1 MIKKIIL
8 SISIISLLIIFFFYF
23 KSSDQKDIKENE
35 EIIPETSSS
44 TSNMIENV
52 EYLSMDP
59 KGNEYVIRAQEGEID
74 INNSDIIFLKNV
86 KAIINLN
93 NSKKILISADFGKYN
108 INNFDTIFSKN
119 VLIDYLDKKIDCEY
133 LDFSISR
140 NTMIISNNVVYKDVE
155 NTLKTDVIEINIETK
170 ETTFYMYDKNKKINI
185 IKEKQYGNN

>member
-8 SISIISLLIIFFFYF
+8 SISIITVLIIFFFYF
-23 KSSDQKDIKENE
+23 KSPDQKDVNENVD
-35 EIIPETSSS
+35 IIPETSSP

-52 EYLSMDP
+52 EYLSIDS
-59 KGNEYVIRAQEGEID
+59 KGNEYIIRAQEGEID

-140 NTMIISNNVVYKDVE
+140 NTMIISNNVVYKDLE

-185 IKEKQYGNN
+185 INEQYYGNN

>member
-8 SISIISLLIIFFFYF
+8 SISIITVLIIFFFYF
-23 KSSDQKDIKENE
+23 KSPDQKDINENVD
-35 EIIPETSSS
+35 IIPETSSP

-59 KGNEYVIRAQEGEID
+59 KGNEYIIKAQEGEID

-93 NSKKILISADFGKYN
+93 NSRKILISADFGKYN

-140 NTMIISNNVVYKDVE
+140 NTMIISNNVVYKDLE

-185 IKEKQYGNN
+185 INEQYYGNN

>member
-8 SISIISLLIIFFFYF
+8 SISIIALLIIFFFYF
-23 KSSDQKDIKENE
+23 KSPHQKDINKNE

-59 KGNEYVIRAQEGEID
+59 KGNEYIIKAQEGEID
-74 INNSDIIFLKNV
+74 INNSDIIFLRNV

-93 NSKKILISADFGKYN
+93 NSKKIFISADFGKYN

-119 VLIDYLDKKIDCEY
+119 VLIDYLDKQIDCEY

-140 NTMIISNNVVYKDVE
+140 NTMIISNNVVYKDLE

-170 ETTFYMYDKNKKINI
+170 ETTFYMYDRNKKINI
-185 IKEKQYGNN
+185 INKK

>member
-8 SISIISLLIIFFFYF
+8 SISIITVLIIFFFYF
-23 KSSDQKDIKENE
+23 KSPDQKDINENVD
-35 EIIPETSSS
+35 IIPETSSP

-59 KGNEYVIRAQEGEID
+59 KGNEYIIKAQEGEID

-93 NSKKILISADFGKYN
+93 NSRKILISADFGKYN

-119 VLIDYLDKKIDCEY
+119 VLIDYLDKKINCEY

-140 NTMIISNNVVYKDVE
+140 NTMIISNNVVYKDLE

-185 IKEKQYGNN
+185 INEQYYGNN

>member
-8 SISIISLLIIFFFYF
+8 SISIITVLIIFFFYF
-23 KSSDQKDIKENE
+23 KSPDQKDINENVD
-35 EIIPETSSS
+35 IIPETSSP

-59 KGNEYVIRAQEGEID
+59 KGNEYIIKAQEGEID

-93 NSKKILISADFGKYN
+93 NSRKILISADFGKYN

-119 VLIDYLDKKIDCEY
+119 VLIDYLDKKINCEY

-140 NTMIISNNVVYKDVE
+140 NTMIISNNVVYKDLE

-185 IKEKQYGNN
+185 INKK

>member
-8 SISIISLLIIFFFYF
+8 SISIITVLIIFFFYF
-23 KSSDQKDIKENE
+23 KSPDQKDVNENVD
-35 EIIPETSSS
+35 IIPETSSP

-59 KGNEYVIRAQEGEID
+59 KGNEYIIKAQEGEID

-140 NTMIISNNVVYKDVE
+140 NTMIISNNVVYKDLE

-185 IKEKQYGNN
+185 INEQYYGNN

>member
-8 SISIISLLIIFFFYF
+8 SISIITVLIIFFFYF
-23 KSSDQKDIKENE
+23 KSPDQKDVNENVD
-35 EIIPETSSS
+35 IIPETSSP

-59 KGNEYVIRAQEGEID
+59 KGNEYIIKAQEGEID

-119 VLIDYLDKKIDCEY
+119 VLIDYLDKKINCEY

-140 NTMIISNNVVYKDVE
+140 NTMIISKNVVYKDLE

-185 IKEKQYGNN
+185 INEQYYGNN

>member
-8 SISIISLLIIFFFYF
+8 SISIITVLIIFFFYF
-23 KSSDQKDIKENE
+23 KSPDQKDINE
-35 EIIPETSSS
+35 KVDIIPETSSP

-59 KGNEYVIRAQEGEID
+59 KGNEYIIKAQEGEID

-140 NTMIISNNVVYKDVE
+140 NTMIISNNVVYKDLE

-185 IKEKQYGNN
+185 INEQYYGNN

>member
-8 SISIISLLIIFFFYF
+8 SISIITVLIIFFFYF
-23 KSSDQKDIKENE
+23 KSPDQKDINENVD
-35 EIIPETSSS
+35 IIPETSSP

-59 KGNEYVIRAQEGEID
+59 KGNEYIIKAQEGEID

-140 NTMIISNNVVYKDVE
+140 NTMIISNNVVYKDLE

-185 IKEKQYGNN
+185 INEQYYGNN

>member
-8 SISIISLLIIFFFYF
+8 SISIITVLIIFFFYF
-23 KSSDQKDIKENE
+23 KSPDQKDINENVD
-35 EIIPETSSS
+35 IIPETSSP

-59 KGNEYVIRAQEGEID
+59 KGNEYIIKAQEGEID

-119 VLIDYLDKKIDCEY
+119 VLIDYLDKKINCEY

-140 NTMIISNNVVYKDVE
+140 NTMIISNNVVYKDLE

-185 IKEKQYGNN
+185 INEQYYGNN

>member
-8 SISIISLLIIFFFYF
+8 SITIIVLLIIFFFYF
-23 KSSDQKDIKENE
+23 KSPHQKDIIENE
-35 EIIPETSSS
+35 KIIPETSSS

-52 EYLSMDP
+52 EYLSIDS
-59 KGNEYVIRAQEGEID
+59 KGNEYIIRAQEGEID

-93 NSKKILISADFGKYN
+93 NSRKILISADFGKYN

-119 VLIDYLDKKIDCEY
+119 VLIDYSDKKINCEY

-140 NTMIISNNVVYKDVE
+140 NTMIISNNVVYKDLE

-185 IKEKQYGNN
+185 INEK

>member
-8 SISIISLLIIFFFYF
+8 SISIIALLIISFFYF
-23 KSSDQKDIKENE
+23 KSPHQENVIE
-35 EIIPETSSS
+35 NKEIIPETSSS

-59 KGNEYVIRAQEGEID
+59 KGNEYIIKAQEGEID

-93 NSKKILISADFGKYN
+93 NSRKILISADFGKYN

-119 VLIDYLDKKIDCEY
+119 VIIKYLNKKIQSEY
-133 LDFSISR
+133 LDFSILR
-140 NTMIISNNVVYKDVE
+140 NSMVISKNVNYSDPQ
-155 NTLKTDVIEINIETK
+155 NTIKTDVIEINLETK
-170 ETTFYMYDKNKKINI
+170 DINFFMYDKNNKIKI
-185 IKEKQYGNN
+185 ISQN